1 MLIQVRCKK
10 CVFFHLRSHAMCR
23 LITMFVLVV
32 PEPRI
37 LFGTKTKRL
46 LTRIVVVTLQCRFA
60 EDGLETSLYVPF
72 VLRRSY
78 HPPSVFAF
86 LVASARNGASLPILL
101 SLHARLPSSCAVYV
115 HAHGFFRPCNAN
127 ATHLVA
133 QTTTCPTTAP
143 KRVHLENHGATAST
157 PLEKAVHLPRPRSVT
172 EVQLL
177 PHRTRLG
184 ATATR
189 RGKGGVTAPSTLGMP
204 LPTPRTTR
212 TRVFCAST
220 MRGMATRSNRTTS
233 STTKRHALAQPPSR
247 CVRRK
252 NSVLGRAPR
261 GHVFAA
267 EEDDARATLR
277 FAHER
282 KQRRR
287 RATGHGVSADA
298 MVGNAA

>member
-78 HPPSVFAF
+78 HPPSAFAF
-86 LVASARNGASLPILL
+86 LVASARHGASLPILL

-143 KRVHLENHGATAST
+143 RGVHLENHGATAST
-157 PLEKAVHLPRPRSVT
+157 PLENAVHLLRPRSKGQ
-172 EVQLL
+172 VQLL
-177 PHRTRLG
+177 SQRPGAGATAKRRGKEGCNCTVDVGHAASDAAHDANTRLLRFQHAWNGDQIQPNDVQHHQATRLG
-184 ATATR
+184 AAAFQVR
-189 RGKGGVTAPSTLGMP
+189 AKEEFGARPST
-204 LPTPRTTR
+204 TWTR
-212 TRVFCAST
+212 LRCGGRRCTSDAAICA
-220 MRGMATRSNRTTS
+220 RE
-233 STTKRHALAQPPSR
+233 K
-247 CVRRK
+247 
-252 NSVLGRAPR
+252 
-261 GHVFAA
+261 A
-267 EEDDARATLR
+267 EKEA
-277 FAHER
+277 
-282 KQRRR
+282 
-287 RATGHGVSADA
+287 
-298 MVGNAA
+298 